1 MKQADRPLRWSLVP
15 DWFPL
20 TDFECTA
27 ISIRACAY
35 GDSRQVLMTKI
46 RDIERLKQVTKL
58 ETIECHTELEST
70 MDRAKELAVD
80 ASVPLPAL
88 VTAMHQ
94 KSGRGRRGAGWWQ
107 PPGSLAMTL
116 IVQIPSNQNLPG
128 GVLPL
133 FSLACGLAVAES
145 LHQLNPDLKPHVRW
159 PNDIEINGRKIGGL
173 LLEAT
178 TTQKLLIGVGINTD
192 GSKEDAPKEL
202 HDRLITIPDVLGNT
216 ISHDDLLVILIPQL
230 LNNILDTTNPEK
242 RVSILKRYQSHCS
255 LTHTSIKLFDVL
267 YEYEK
272 DESTLQSLKR
282 ATTLTG
288 ICRGIDQVGRLRVET
303 PQQTCAVLAGSLTDP
318 SAIWTR

>member
-1 MKQADRPLRWSLVP
+1 MKQADRPLHWSLVP

-20 TDFECTA
+20 IDFECTA
-27 ISIRACAY
+27 LLIRACAD

-46 RDIERLKQVTKL
+46 ADTELLKQVTKL

-70 MDRAKELAVD
+70 MDRAKELAVK
-80 ASVPLPAL
+80 ASVSLPAL
-88 VTAMHQ
+88 VTALQQ
-94 KSGRGRRGAGWWQ
+94 KAGRGRRGAGWWQ

-116 IVQIPSNQNLPG
+116 IVEVPSKENLPG

-133 FSLACGLAVAES
+133 WSLASGLAVAES

-178 TTQKLLIGVGINTD
+178 TQKLLIGVGINTN
-192 GSKEDAPKEL
+192 GSKENAPKEL
-202 HDRLITIPDVLGNT
+202 HNRLITIPDVLGNT

-230 LNNILDTTNPEK
+230 LNNVLDTINPEK
-242 RVSILKRYQSHCS
+242 RVSILNRYQSHCS

-267 YEYEK
+267 YESEK
-272 DESTLQSLKR
+272 DGSTPQSLKR
-282 ATTLTG
+282 ATTLSG
-288 ICRGIDQVGRLRVET
+288 ICRGIDEAGRLRVET

>member
-1 MKQADRPLRWSLVP
+1 
-15 DWFPL
+15 
-20 TDFECTA
+20 
-27 ISIRACAY
+27 
-35 GDSRQVLMTKI
+35 MTKI
-46 RDIERLKQVTKL
+46 GDTEHLKQVTKL
-58 ETIECHTELEST
+58 ETIECHAELEST

-88 VTAMHQ
+88 VMALHQ

-116 IVQIPSNQNLPG
+116 IVEIPSKGNLSG

-133 FSLACGLAVAES
+133 WSLACGLAVAES
-145 LHQLNPDLKPHVRW
+145 LYQLNPALKPDVRW

-192 GSKEDAPKEL
+192 GSKADAPREL
-202 HDRLITIPDVLGNT
+202 HDRLITIPDILGNT

-230 LNNILDTTNPEK
+230 LNNVLDMIRPEK
-242 RVSILKRYQSHCS
+242 RAFILKRYQSHCS
-255 LTHTSIKLFDVL
+255 LTHRLIKLFDVL
-267 YEYEK
+267 YEHEK
-272 DESTLQSLKR
+272 DEVTPQSLKR

-288 ICRGIDQVGRLRVET
+288 ICRGIDEEGRLLVET
-303 PQQTCAVLAGSLTDP
+303 PQQICAVLAGSLTDP
-318 SAIWTR
+318 SAIWRR

>member
-1 MKQADRPLRWSLVP
+1 
-15 DWFPL
+15 
-20 TDFECTA
+20 
-27 ISIRACAY
+27 
-35 GDSRQVLMTKI
+35 MTKI
-46 RDIERLKQVTKL
+46 GDTERLKQVTKL
-58 ETIECHTELEST
+58 GTIECHTELEST
-70 MDRAKELAVD
+70 MDRAKELAVE

-88 VTAMHQ
+88 VTAIHQ

-107 PPGSLAMTL
+107 PPGSVAMTL
-116 IVQIPSNQNLPG
+116 IIEIPSKENLPG

-133 FSLACGLAVAES
+133 WSLACGLAVAES

-178 TTQKLLIGVGINTD
+178 TQKLLIGVGINTD
-192 GSKEDAPKEL
+192 GSKENAPKEL
-202 HDRLITIPDVLGNT
+202 HNRLITIPDVLGHT

-230 LNNILDTTNPEK
+230 LNTVLDTINPEK

-272 DESTLQSLKR
+272 DGSTSQSLKR

-288 ICRGIDQVGRLRVET
+288 ICRGIDEAGRLRIET

>member
-1 MKQADRPLRWSLVP
+1 
-15 DWFPL
+15 
-20 TDFECTA
+20 
-27 ISIRACAY
+27 
-35 GDSRQVLMTKI
+35 MTKI
-46 RDIERLKQVTKL
+46 GDTERLKQVTKL
-58 ETIECHTELEST
+58 GTIECHTELEST
-70 MDRAKELAVD
+70 MDRAKELAVE

-88 VTAMHQ
+88 VTAIHQ

-107 PPGSLAMTL
+107 PPGSVAMTL
-116 IVQIPSNQNLPG
+116 IIEIPSKENLPG

-133 FSLACGLAVAES
+133 WSLACGLAVAES

-178 TTQKLLIGVGINTD
+178 TQKLLIGVGINTD
-192 GSKEDAPKEL
+192 GSKENAPKEL
-202 HDRLITIPDVLGNT
+202 HNRLITIPDVLGHT

-230 LNNILDTTNPEK
+230 LNTVLDTINPEK

-272 DESTLQSLKR
+272 DGSTSQSLKR
-282 ATTLTG
+282 ATTLSG
-288 ICRGIDQVGRLRVET
+288 ICRGIDEAGRLRIET

>member
-1 MKQADRPLRWSLVP
+1 
-15 DWFPL
+15 
-20 TDFECTA
+20 
-27 ISIRACAY
+27 
-35 GDSRQVLMTKI
+35 
-46 RDIERLKQVTKL
+46 
-58 ETIECHTELEST
+58 
-70 MDRAKELAVD
+70 
-80 ASVPLPAL
+80 
-88 VTAMHQ
+88 
-94 KSGRGRRGAGWWQ
+94 
-107 PPGSLAMTL
+107 MTL
-116 IVQIPSNQNLPG
+116 IVEIPSKGNLSG

-133 FSLACGLAVAES
+133 WSLACGLAVAES

-178 TTQKLLIGVGINTD
+178 TQKLLIGVGINTD
-192 GSKEDAPKEL
+192 GSKENAPKEL
-202 HDRLITIPDVLGNT
+202 HNRLITIPDVLGHT

-230 LNNILDTTNPEK
+230 LNTVLDTINPEK

-272 DESTLQSLKR
+272 DGSTSQSLKR
-282 ATTLTG
+282 ATTLSG
-288 ICRGIDQVGRLRVET
+288 ICRGIDEAGRLRIET

>member
-1 MKQADRPLRWSLVP
+1 MKQADRPLHWSLVP

-20 TDFECTA
+20 IDFECTA
-27 ISIRACAY
+27 LLICACAD

-46 RDIERLKQVTKL
+46 ADTERLKQVTKL

-70 MDRAKELAVD
+70 MDRAKELAVE
-80 ASVPLPAL
+80 ASVSLPAL
-88 VTAMHQ
+88 VTALHQ
-94 KSGRGRRGAGWWQ
+94 KAGRGRRGAGWWQ

-116 IVQIPSNQNLPG
+116 IVEVPSNENLPG

-133 FSLACGLAVAES
+133 WSLACGLAVAES

-159 PNDIEINGRKIGGL
+159 PNDIEINDRKIGGL
-173 LLEAT
+173 LLEA

-192 GSKEDAPKEL
+192 GSKENAPKEL
-202 HDRLITIPDVLGNT
+202 HNRLITIPDVLGNT
-216 ISHDDLLVILIPQL
+216 ISHDDLLAILIPHL
-230 LNNILDTTNPEK
+230 LNNVLDTINPEK

-272 DESTLQSLKR
+272 DGPTPQSLKR
-282 ATTLTG
+282 ATTLSG
-288 ICRGIDQVGRLRVET
+288 ICRGIDEAGRLRVET
-303 PQQTCAVLAGSLTDP
+303 PQQICAVLAGSLTDP

>member
-1 MKQADRPLRWSLVP
+1 MKQADRPLHWSLVP

-20 TDFECTA
+20 IDFECTA
-27 ISIRACAY
+27 LLIRACAD

-46 RDIERLKQVTKL
+46 ADTELLKQVTKL

-70 MDRAKELAVD
+70 MDRAKELAVE
-80 ASVPLPAL
+80 ASVSLPAL
-88 VTAMHQ
+88 VTALHQ
-94 KSGRGRRGAGWWQ
+94 KAGRGRRGAGWWQ

-116 IVQIPSNQNLPG
+116 IVEVPSKENLPG
-128 GVLPL
+128 GVLSL
-133 FSLACGLAVAES
+133 WSLACGLAVAES

-178 TTQKLLIGVGINTD
+178 TQKLLIGVGINTD
-192 GSKEDAPKEL
+192 GSKENAPKEL
-202 HDRLITIPDVLGNT
+202 HNRLITIPDVLGNT
-216 ISHDDLLVILIPQL
+216 ISHDDLLAILIPHL
-230 LNNILDTTNPEK
+230 LNNVLDTINPEK

-272 DESTLQSLKR
+272 DGPTPQSLKR
-282 ATTLTG
+282 ATTLSG
-288 ICRGIDQVGRLRVET
+288 ICRGIDEAGRLRVET
-303 PQQTCAVLAGSLTDP
+303 PQQICAVLAGSLTDP

>member
-1 MKQADRPLRWSLVP
+1 MP

-20 TDFECTA
+20 IDFECTA
-27 ISIRACAY
+27 LLIRACAD

-46 RDIERLKQVTKL
+46 ADTERLKQVTKL

-70 MDRAKELAVD
+70 MDRAKELAVE
-80 ASVPLPAL
+80 ASVSLPAL
-88 VTAMHQ
+88 VTALHQ
-94 KSGRGRRGAGWWQ
+94 KAGRGRRGAGWWQ

-116 IVQIPSNQNLPG
+116 IVEVPSKENLPG

-133 FSLACGLAVAES
+133 WSLACGLAVAES

-159 PNDIEINGRKIGGL
+159 PNDIEINDRKIGGL
-173 LLEAT
+173 LLEA

-192 GSKEDAPKEL
+192 GSKENAPKEL
-202 HDRLITIPDVLGNT
+202 HNRLITIPDVLGNT
-216 ISHDDLLVILIPQL
+216 ISHDDLLAILIPHL
-230 LNNILDTTNPEK
+230 LNNVLDTINPEK

-272 DESTLQSLKR
+272 DGPTPQSLKR
-282 ATTLTG
+282 ATTLSG
-288 ICRGIDQVGRLRVET
+288 ICRGIDEAGRLRVET
-303 PQQTCAVLAGSLTDP
+303 PQQICAVLAGSLTDP

>member
-27 ISIRACAY
+27 ISIRACAH

-58 ETIECHTELEST
+58 EIIECHTELEST

-107 PPGSLAMTL
+107 PPGSVAMTL

-145 LHQLNPDLKPHVRW
+145 LHQLNPELQPHVRW

-272 DESTLQSLKR
+272 DGSTPQSLKC

>member
-1 MKQADRPLRWSLVP
+1 
-15 DWFPL
+15 
-20 TDFECTA
+20 
-27 ISIRACAY
+27 
-35 GDSRQVLMTKI
+35 MTKI
-46 RDIERLKQVTKL
+46 GDTERLKQVTKL
-58 ETIECHTELEST
+58 GTIECHTELEST
-70 MDRAKELAVD
+70 MDRAKELAVE

-88 VTAMHQ
+88 VTAIHQ

-107 PPGSLAMTL
+107 PPGSVVMTL
-116 IVQIPSNQNLPG
+116 IIEIPSKENLPG

-133 FSLACGLAVAES
+133 WSLACGLAVAES

-178 TTQKLLIGVGINTD
+178 TQKLLIGVGINTD
-192 GSKEDAPKEL
+192 GSKENAPKEL
-202 HDRLITIPDVLGNT
+202 HNRLITIPDVLGHT

-230 LNNILDTTNPEK
+230 LNTVLDTINPEK

-272 DESTLQSLKR
+272 DGSTSQSLKR
-282 ATTLTG
+282 ATTLSG
-288 ICRGIDQVGRLRVET
+288 ICRGIDEAGRLRIET

-318 SAIWTR
+318 SAIWTQ

>member
-1 MKQADRPLRWSLVP
+1 MKQADRPLHWSLEP
-15 DWFPL
+15 DWFPFI
-20 TDFECTA
+20 DFECTA
-27 ISIRACAY
+27 ILIRVCAY

-46 RDIERLKQVTKL
+46 GDTERLKQVTKL
-58 ETIECHTELEST
+58 GTIECHTELEST
-70 MDRAKELAVD
+70 MDRAKELAVE

-88 VTAMHQ
+88 VTAIHQ

-107 PPGSLAMTL
+107 PPGSVAMTL
-116 IVQIPSNQNLPG
+116 IIEIPSKENLPG

-133 FSLACGLAVAES
+133 WSLACGLAVAES

-178 TTQKLLIGVGINTD
+178 TQKLLIGVGINTD
-192 GSKEDAPKEL
+192 GSKENAPKEL
-202 HDRLITIPDVLGNT
+202 HNRLITIPDVLGHT

-230 LNNILDTTNPEK
+230 LNTVLDTINPEK

-272 DESTLQSLKR
+272 DGSTSQSLKR
-282 ATTLTG
+282 ATTLSG
-288 ICRGIDQVGRLRVET
+288 ICRGIDEAGRLRIET

>member
-27 ISIRACAY
+27 ISIRACSH

-107 PPGSLAMTL
+107 PPGSVAMTL

-133 FSLACGLAVAES
+133 LSLACGLAVAES
-145 LHQLNPDLKPHVRW
+145 LHQLNPELKPHVRW

-178 TTQKLLIGVGINTD
+178 TTQKLLVGVGINTD

>member
-58 ETIECHTELEST
+58 EIIECHTELEST

-107 PPGSLAMTL
+107 PPGSVAMTL

-133 FSLACGLAVAES
+133 LSLACGLAVAES
-145 LHQLNPDLKPHVRW
+145 LHQLNPELKPHVRW

-272 DESTLQSLKR
+272 DESTPQSLKR

>member
-1 MKQADRPLRWSLVP
+1 MKQADRPLHWPLVP

-20 TDFECTA
+20 IDFKCTA
-27 ISIRACAY
+27 ILIRACAY

-46 RDIERLKQVTKL
+46 ADTERLKQMTKL
-58 ETIECHTELEST
+58 ETIECHRELEST
-70 MDRAKELAVD
+70 MDRAKELAVK
-80 ASVPLPAL
+80 ASVSFPAL
-88 VTAMHQ
+88 VTAIHQ
-94 KSGRGRRGAGWWQ
+94 KAGRGRRGAGWWQ

-116 IVQIPSNQNLPG
+116 IVEVPSKENLPG

-133 FSLACGLAVAES
+133 WSLASGLAVAES
-145 LHQLNPDLKPHVRW
+145 LHQLNPDLKPQVRW

-178 TTQKLLIGVGINTD
+178 TQKLLIGVGINTD
-192 GSKEDAPKEL
+192 GSKENAPKEL
-202 HDRLITIPDVLGNT
+202 HNRLITIPDVLGNT

-230 LNNILDTTNPEK
+230 LNNVLDTINSEK
-242 RVSILKRYQSHCS
+242 RVSILNRYQSHCS

-267 YEYEK
+267 YKYEK
-272 DESTLQSLKR
+272 DGSTPQSLKR
-282 ATTLTG
+282 ATTLSG
-288 ICRGIDQVGRLRVET
+288 ICRGIDEAGRLRVET

>member
-1 MKQADRPLRWSLVP
+1 
-15 DWFPL
+15 
-20 TDFECTA
+20 
-27 ISIRACAY
+27 
-35 GDSRQVLMTKI
+35 MTKI
-46 RDIERLKQVTKL
+46 GDTERLKQVTKL
-58 ETIECHTELEST
+58 GTIECHTELEST
-70 MDRAKELAVD
+70 MDRAKELAVE

-88 VTAMHQ
+88 VTAIHQ

-107 PPGSLAMTL
+107 PPGSVAMTL
-116 IVQIPSNQNLPG
+116 IIEIPSKENLPG

-133 FSLACGLAVAES
+133 WSLACGLAVAES

-178 TTQKLLIGVGINTD
+178 TQKLLIGVGINTD
-192 GSKEDAPKEL
+192 GSKENAPKEL
-202 HDRLITIPDVLGNT
+202 HNRLIIIPDVLGHT

-230 LNNILDTTNPEK
+230 LNTVLDTINPEK

-272 DESTLQSLKR
+272 DGSTSQSLKR
-282 ATTLTG
+282 ATTLSG
-288 ICRGIDQVGRLRVET
+288 ICRGIDEAGRLRIET

>member
-1 MKQADRPLRWSLVP
+1 
-15 DWFPL
+15 
-20 TDFECTA
+20 
-27 ISIRACAY
+27 
-35 GDSRQVLMTKI
+35 MTKI
-46 RDIERLKQVTKL
+46 VDTERLKQVTKL
-58 ETIECHTELEST
+58 ETIECHAELEST
-70 MDRAKELAVD
+70 MDRARELATDV
-80 ASVPLPAL
+80 SVSLPAL
-88 VTAMHQ
+88 VIARYQ

-107 PPGSLAMTL
+107 PTGSLAMTL
-116 IVQIPSNQNLPG
+116 VVDIPTEENLPG
-128 GVLPL
+128 GVLPIW
-133 FSLACGLAVAES
+133 SLACGMAVAES
-145 LHQLNPDLKPHVRW
+145 LHQLNSELNPDVRW

-216 ISHDDLLVILIPQL
+216 VSHDDLLVILIPQL
-230 LNNILDTTNPEK
+230 LNNVLETISPEK
-242 RVSILKRYQSHCS
+242 REAILKRYQSHCS

-272 DESTLQSLKR
+272 DRPTPQSLKR

-288 ICRGIDQVGRLRVET
+288 ICRGIDEAGRLLVET

>member
-1 MKQADRPLRWSLVP
+1 MKQADRPLHWSLEP
-15 DWFPL
+15 DWFPFI
-20 TDFECTA
+20 DFECTA
-27 ISIRACAY
+27 ILIRVCAY

-46 RDIERLKQVTKL
+46 GDTERLKQVTKL
-58 ETIECHTELEST
+58 GTIECHTELEST
-70 MDRAKELAVD
+70 MDRAKELAVE
-80 ASVPLPAL
+80 ASVPLPAF
-88 VTAMHQ
+88 VTAIHQ

-107 PPGSLAMTL
+107 PPGSVAMTL
-116 IVQIPSNQNLPG
+116 IIEIPSKENLPG

-133 FSLACGLAVAES
+133 WSLACGLAVAES

-178 TTQKLLIGVGINTD
+178 TQKLLIGVGINTD
-192 GSKEDAPKEL
+192 GSKENAPKEL
-202 HDRLITIPDVLGNT
+202 HNRLITIPDVLGHT

-230 LNNILDTTNPEK
+230 LNTVLDTINPEK

-272 DESTLQSLKR
+272 DGSTSQSLKR
-282 ATTLTG
+282 ATTLSG
-288 ICRGIDQVGRLRVET
+288 ICRGIDEAGRLRIET

>member
-27 ISIRACAY
+27 ISIRACAH

-46 RDIERLKQVTKL
+46 GDIERLKQVTKL
-58 ETIECHTELEST
+58 EIIDCHTELEST

-107 PPGSLAMTL
+107 PPGSVAMTL

-133 FSLACGLAVAES
+133 LSLACGLAVAES
-145 LHQLNPDLKPHVRW
+145 LHHLNPELKPHVRW

-272 DESTLQSLKR
+272 NGSTPQSLKR

-303 PQQTCAVLAGSLTDP
+303 PQQTCAVLTGSLTDP

>member
-1 MKQADRPLRWSLVP
+1 MKQADRPLHWSLVP
-15 DWFPL
+15 DWFPFI
-20 TDFECTA
+20 DFECTA
-27 ISIRACAY
+27 ILIRVCAY

-46 RDIERLKQVTKL
+46 GDTERLKQVTKL
-58 ETIECHTELEST
+58 GTIECHTELEST
-70 MDRAKELAVD
+70 MDRAKELAVE

-88 VTAMHQ
+88 VTAIHQ

-107 PPGSLAMTL
+107 PPGSVAMTL
-116 IVQIPSNQNLPG
+116 IIEIPSKENLPG

-133 FSLACGLAVAES
+133 WSLACGLAVAES

-178 TTQKLLIGVGINTD
+178 TQKLLIGVGINTD
-192 GSKEDAPKEL
+192 GSKENAPKEL
-202 HDRLITIPDVLGNT
+202 HNRLITIPDVLGHT

-230 LNNILDTTNPEK
+230 LNTVLDTINPEK

-272 DESTLQSLKR
+272 DGSTSQSLKR
-282 ATTLTG
+282 ATTLSG
-288 ICRGIDQVGRLRVET
+288 ICRGIDEAGRLRIET

>member
-1 MKQADRPLRWSLVP
+1 MH
-15 DWFPL
+15 
-20 TDFECTA
+20 
-27 ISIRACAY
+27 

-46 RDIERLKQVTKL
+46 GDTEHLKQVTKL
-58 ETIECHTELEST
+58 ETIECHAELEST
-70 MDRAKELAVD
+70 MDRAKEIAVD

-88 VTAMHQ
+88 VTALHQ

-116 IVQIPSNQNLPG
+116 IVEIPSKENLSG

-133 FSLACGLAVAES
+133 WSLACGLAVAES
-145 LHQLNPDLKPHVRW
+145 LHQLNPELKPDVRW

-192 GSKEDAPKEL
+192 GSKEDAPSEL
-202 HDRLITIPDVLGNT
+202 HDRLITIPDILGNT

-230 LNNILDTTNPEK
+230 LNNVLDTISPGK
-242 RVSILKRYQSHCS
+242 RALILKRYQSHCS
-255 LTHTSIKLFDVL
+255 LTHRPIKLFDVL
-267 YEYEK
+267 YEHEQ
-272 DESTLQSLKR
+272 DGFTPQSLKR

-288 ICRGIDQVGRLRVET
+288 ICRGIDEGGRLLVET
-303 PQQTCAVLAGSLTDP
+303 PQQICAVLAGSLTDP
-318 SAIWTR
+318 SAIWRR

>member
-1 MKQADRPLRWSLVP
+1 MKQADRPLHWSLEP
-15 DWFPL
+15 DWFPFI
-20 TDFECTA
+20 DFECTA
-27 ISIRACAY
+27 ILIRVCAY

-46 RDIERLKQVTKL
+46 GDTERLKQVTKL
-58 ETIECHTELEST
+58 GTIECHTELEST
-70 MDRAKELAVD
+70 MDRAKELAVE

-88 VTAMHQ
+88 VTAIHQ

-107 PPGSLAMTL
+107 PPGSVAMTL
-116 IVQIPSNQNLPG
+116 IIEIPSKERLPG

-133 FSLACGLAVAES
+133 WSLACGLAVAES

-178 TTQKLLIGVGINTD
+178 TQKLLIGVGINTD
-192 GSKEDAPKEL
+192 GSKENAPKEL
-202 HDRLITIPDVLGNT
+202 HNRLITIPDVLGHT

-230 LNNILDTTNPEK
+230 LNTVLDTINPEK

-272 DESTLQSLKR
+272 DGSTSQSLKR
-282 ATTLTG
+282 ATTLSG
-288 ICRGIDQVGRLRVET
+288 ICRGIDEAGRLRIET

>member
-1 MKQADRPLRWSLVP
+1 
-15 DWFPL
+15 
-20 TDFECTA
+20 
-27 ISIRACAY
+27 
-35 GDSRQVLMTKI
+35 MTKI
-46 RDIERLKQVTKL
+46 GDTERLKQVTKL
-58 ETIECHTELEST
+58 GTIECHTELEST
-70 MDRAKELAVD
+70 IDRAKELAVE

-88 VTAMHQ
+88 VTAIHQ

-107 PPGSLAMTL
+107 SPGSVAMTL
-116 IVQIPSNQNLPG
+116 IIEIPSKENLPG

-133 FSLACGLAVAES
+133 WSLACGLAVAES

-159 PNDIEINGRKIGGL
+159 PNDIEINGHKIGGL
-173 LLEAT
+173 LLEA

-192 GSKEDAPKEL
+192 GSKENAPKEL
-202 HDRLITIPDVLGNT
+202 HNRLITIPDVLGHT

-230 LNNILDTTNPEK
+230 LNTVLDTINPEK

-272 DESTLQSLKR
+272 DGSTSQSLKR
-282 ATTLTG
+282 ATTLSG
-288 ICRGIDQVGRLRVET
+288 ICRGIDEAGRLRIET

>member
-1 MKQADRPLRWSLVP
+1 MH
-15 DWFPL
+15 
-20 TDFECTA
+20 
-27 ISIRACAY
+27 

-46 RDIERLKQVTKL
+46 GDTEHLKQVTKL
-58 ETIECHTELEST
+58 ETIECHAELEST

-88 VTAMHQ
+88 VMALHQ

-116 IVQIPSNQNLPG
+116 IVEIPSKENLSG

-133 FSLACGLAVAES
+133 WSLACGLAVAES
-145 LHQLNPDLKPHVRW
+145 LHQLNPELKPDVCW

-192 GSKEDAPKEL
+192 GSKEDAPREL
-202 HDRLITIPDVLGNT
+202 HDRLITIPDILGNT

-230 LNNILDTTNPEK
+230 LNNILDMISPEK
-242 RVSILKRYQSHCS
+242 RAFILKRYQSHCS
-255 LTHTSIKLFDVL
+255 LTHRLIKLFDVL
-267 YEYEK
+267 YEHEK
-272 DESTLQSLKR
+272 DEVTPQSLKR

-288 ICRGIDQVGRLRVET
+288 ICRGIDEEGRLLVET
-303 PQQTCAVLAGSLTDP
+303 PQLICAVLAGSLTDP
-318 SAIWTR
+318 SAIWRR

>member
-1 MKQADRPLRWSLVP
+1 MKQADRPLHWSLVP
-15 DWFPL
+15 DWFPFI
-20 TDFECTA
+20 DFECTA
-27 ISIRACAY
+27 ILIRACAY

-46 RDIERLKQVTKL
+46 GDTERLKQVTKL
-58 ETIECHTELEST
+58 GTIECHTELEST
-70 MDRAKELAVD
+70 MDRAKELAVE

-88 VTAMHQ
+88 VTAIHQ

-107 PPGSLAMTL
+107 PPGSVVMTL
-116 IVQIPSNQNLPG
+116 IIEIPSKENIPG

-133 FSLACGLAVAES
+133 WSLACGLAVAES

-159 PNDIEINGRKIGGL
+159 PNDIEINGRKVGGL
-173 LLEAT
+173 LLEA

-192 GSKEDAPKEL
+192 GSKENAPKEL
-202 HDRLITIPDVLGNT
+202 HNRLITIPDVLGHT

-230 LNNILDTTNPEK
+230 LNTVLDTINPEK

-272 DESTLQSLKR
+272 DGSTSQSLKR
-282 ATTLTG
+282 ATTLSG
-288 ICRGIDQVGRLRVET
+288 ICRGIDEAGRLRIET

>member
-1 MKQADRPLRWSLVP
+1 
-15 DWFPL
+15 
-20 TDFECTA
+20 
-27 ISIRACAY
+27 
-35 GDSRQVLMTKI
+35 MTKI

-107 PPGSLAMTL
+107 PPGSVAMTL
-116 IVQIPSNQNLPG
+116 IVQIPSNKNLPG

-145 LHQLNPDLKPHVRW
+145 LHQLNPELKPHVRW